1 MQDKVYLP
9 MEPNKRDELRYAME
23 TQFRYKFYNST
34 EFPFLPAMGIRH
46 IFQSFEIKD
55 QFEYIG
61 MLHLWWTNEDNGIV
75 YDNPRNF
82 VKGTWHG
89 VWYDRPQEGIER
101 ANELQ
106 KNNYLDLEKLYQVHL
121 KYHLDLQKKQ
131 TKAAIQQHLN
141 ETEPDK
147 KTLLN

>member
-1 MQDKVYLP
+1 MSDKVYLP
-9 MEPNKRDELRYAME
+9 MDPNKRDELRYAME

-34 EFPFLPAMGIRH
+34 EFPFLPSMGIRH
-46 IFQSFEIKD
+46 IFQSFEIKEV
-55 QFEYIG
+55 FEYIG

-106 KNNYLDLEKLYQVHL
+106 KNDCIDLEKFP
-121 KYHLDLQKKQ
+121 DLLLH
-131 TKAAIQQHLN
+131 IRVPRWRH
-141 ETEPDK
+141 
-147 KTLLN
+147 TL